1 MRPAERIT
9 LISIA
14 LTTLLGAVEVG
25 LWFSF
30 GLLLFLA
37 AGLDALF
44 DTFTSLCVLWGLRL
58 SRKPADRNHQY
69 GHGQAEFL
77 ASLLLAGALVAAAV
91 RVLTLALRG
100 GTPGEPSPWL
110 FAVAGVALLSFSLLG
125 YRKLRVGRTWH
136 HPSVVAD
143 AYHTLTDA
151 LSSLLAL
158 LGLAFVRMGAPWM
171 DALVASLISLLILC
185 WGLRVGKEA
194 VDGLMGSA
202 PLSFSSRARRAC
214 LGVSGVRSYHRCRA
228 RRVGSRIQADL
239 HIQVDPSL
247 SVREAHEVA
256 SRVERRMKSEIPELS
271 SVVVHVEPSGGKR
284 RR

>member
-9 LISIA
+9 LISIT

-25 LWFSF
+25 LWFSSGF
-30 GLLLFLA
+30 LLFLA

-44 DTFTSLCVLWGLRL
+44 DTFTSLCVLGGLLL

-69 GHGQAEFL
+69 GHGQAEL
-77 ASLLLAGALVAAAV
+77 LVTLLLAGALMLASV
-91 RVLTLALRG
+91 RILTLALRG
-100 GTPGEPSPWL
+100 GAPRELSPWL

-125 YRKLRVGRTWH
+125 YGKLRVGRTRR

-151 LSSLLAL
+151 LSAFLAL
-158 LGLAFVRMGAPWM
+158 LGLAFVRAGVLWM
-171 DALVASLISLLILC
+171 DALVASLISFMILY

-194 VDGLMGSA
+194 VDGLMGAA
-202 PLSFSSRARRAC
+202 PPSFSSRVRRTC
-214 LGVSGVRSYHRCRA
+214 LGISGVRGYHRCRA
-228 RRVGSRIQADL
+228 RRVGSKIQADL
-239 HIQVDPSL
+239 HLQVDPSL

-256 SRVERRMKSEIPELS
+256 SRVERRMKREIPELS
-271 SVVVHVEPSGGKR
+271 SVVIHVEPSR
-284 RR
+284 RRK